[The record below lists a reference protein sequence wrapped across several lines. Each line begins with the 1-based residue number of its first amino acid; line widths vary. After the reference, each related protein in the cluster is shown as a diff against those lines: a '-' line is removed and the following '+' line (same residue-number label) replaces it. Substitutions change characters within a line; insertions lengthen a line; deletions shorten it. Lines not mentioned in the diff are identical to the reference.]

1 LKYSSTGINSHTI
14 KCRDTDNAGDA
25 MLAGVL
31 HGYLAGELTA
41 AMALSHYGDQ
51 VITNLDE
58 LDALLNQ
65 RDLNIQR

>member
-1 LKYSSTGINSHTI
+1 
-14 KCRDTDNAGDA
+14 
-25 MLAGVL
+25 
-31 HGYLAGELTA
+31 
-41 AMALSHYGDQ
+41 MALSHYGDQ